1 VSSLSAKGLIRK
13 EWKQSRAILLMITL
27 LFLFHFPIRAMVSLE
42 NWREEIKLNPT
53 EAMNYLEW
61 SVHRSL
67 GMSVFSIAIVI
78 LLVTLA
84 VQLIGSER
92 STRRQDFAFALPY
105 RRRTMFFVKWLIGII
120 PLVAIYPITF
130 ASSYFI
136 ISSSE
141 FGFHLEGVNITEA
154 FFFPLLGFVA
164 TYSFTLLIGT
174 ITGEMISQ
182 IALTFIFTVFPVGIL
197 VLLGYFFDINFNNDF
212 LLGRMSEEASR
223 FIWPVYT
230 VYNPTSAMGDSEFM
244 NLWVPA
250 VASIIFLVLGQWLYE
265 HNHSEYN
272 GEFLIFKQLEP
283 FFRVG
288 IIACFALLGGM
299 VGSGLVPWSLKNGSI
314 LMVVFYWIGAGI
326 FTYLSYLLT
335 KRLFSMNI
343 TIKGK

>member
-1 VSSLSAKGLIRK
+1 MSVKGLIRK
-13 EWKQSRAILLMITL
+13 EWKQSRAILLMIAL

-42 NWREEIKLNPT
+42 NWREEIRLNPT
-53 EAMNYLEW
+53 EAMEYLAW
-61 SVHRSL
+61 SVHSSL
-67 GMSVFSIAIVI
+67 GMSVFSIVILI

-105 RRRTMFFVKWLIGII
+105 KRRTMFFVKWVIGVVPTSII
-120 PLVAIYPITF
+120 YSLTF
-130 ASSYFI
+130 ACTYLLVN
-136 ISSSE
+136 SSE
-141 FGFHLEGVNITEA
+141 FGFHLEGVNIAEA
-154 FFFPLLGFVA
+154 FILPLLGFVA

-182 IALTFIFTVFPVGIL
+182 IALTFIFTIFPVGIL
-197 VLLGYFFDINFNNDF
+197 LLLGYFFDINFNNSF
-212 LLGRMSEEASR
+212 LLGRMSEEAAR

-244 NLWVPA
+244 SVWVPG
-250 VASIIFLVLGQWLYE
+250 VAIIVFLVLGQWLYE
-265 HNHSEYN
+265 RNLSEYN

-288 IIACFALLGGM
+288 IIVCFALLGGM
-299 VGSGLVPWSLKNGSI
+299 VGSGLVPWSLQSGGT
-314 LMVVFYWIGAGI
+314 LMVVFYWVGASI